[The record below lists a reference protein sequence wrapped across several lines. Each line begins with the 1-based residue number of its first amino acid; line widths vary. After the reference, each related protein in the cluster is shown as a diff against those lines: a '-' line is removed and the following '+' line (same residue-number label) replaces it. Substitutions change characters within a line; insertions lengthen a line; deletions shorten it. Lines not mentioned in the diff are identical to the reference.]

1 MVVRCDHA
9 QPKVQTIRNSPLT
22 DSRQHSLRLRL
33 PALRPPNDG
42 LRGEG
47 EGWWEVDM
55 KHVLVF
61 LAPFFVQEKAGL
73 GERSGWCDKHHRCG
87 QSLNGLVFA
96 ERFGSILP
104 ATCCGTARTTRSNV
118 SDDR

>member
-1 MVVRCDHA
+1 MVSRVDMGQRMPDRRGGQVRPLRNRRPEPIRQLAPDRLNVNILCVFAYQRCDHPMMA
-9 QPKVQTIRNSPLT
+9 FGVRMEVG
-22 DSRQHSLRLRL
+22 R
-33 PALRPPNDG
+33 
-42 LRGEG
+42 
-47 EGWWEVDM
+47 EVDM

-96 ERFGSILP
+96 ERF
-104 ATCCGTARTTRSNV
+104 R
-118 SDDR
+118 